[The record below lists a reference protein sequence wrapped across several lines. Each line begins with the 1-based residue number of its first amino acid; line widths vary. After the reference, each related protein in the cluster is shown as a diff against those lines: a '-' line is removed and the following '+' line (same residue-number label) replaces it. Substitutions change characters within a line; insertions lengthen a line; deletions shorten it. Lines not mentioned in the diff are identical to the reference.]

1 VLLRLAYLGVI
12 NTFTL
17 LRQFPMTDRD
27 RDIEILGPGAP
38 NRLPVLRSWIC
49 RHLIVATA
57 DGEPSSSA
65 ASRHLIVATADGE
78 PSSSAASNS
87 SRCGQ
92 NVYRPLTITTAH
104 RTVASARTSSRT
116 RL

>member
-1 VLLRLAYLGVI
+1 MLLRLAYLGVI

-27 RDIEILGPGAP
+27 RDIEILGPAAP

-65 ASRHLIVATADGE
+65 AS
-78 PSSSAASNS
+78 NS

-92 NVYRPLTITTAH
+92 NVYQPLIITTAH
-104 RTVASARTSSRT
+104 KAVASARTPSRT